1 MTTFLSIALTALM
14 SNPFAT
20 TNATTNPTTVPATTQ
35 QLSNDEP
42 TTAVTA
48 SINNAFAYPAKATEI
63 VALSYSLNTNDA
75 SFIVITD
82 KNGVVVGTMEET
94 ASTGKHTLI
103 YDVAELAAGEYTCQI
118 TTKNVTKTV
127 HFTRK

>member
-1 MTTFLSIALTALM
+1 MNAILSIALTALM

-20 TNATTNPTTVPATTQ
+20 TNATTNPTTAPAATQ

-42 TTAVTA
+42 TTGVTA
-48 SINNAFAYPAKATEI
+48 SINNAFVYPAKASEI
-63 VALSYSLNTNDA
+63 VALRYNLNTNDA
-75 SFIVITD
+75 SFITITD
-82 KNGVVVGTMEET
+82 NNGVVVGTLEET
-94 ASTGKHTLI
+94 AAVGKHTLI
-103 YDVAELAAGEYTCQI
+103 YDVAQLAKGNYTCQI